1 MVKMQGTNT
10 YELGSY
16 LKKLFAK
23 AYEYKPGYRFTYIHL
38 YMYTHTYRYTY
49 TNIYIYLCVCIYIIF
64 FQIQT
69 LVEILKDF
77 HFLINTKDCNKER
90 VS

>member
-1 MVKMQGTNT
+1 MNISQGID
-10 YELGSY
+10 LHI
-16 LKKLFAK
+16 
-23 AYEYKPGYRFTYIHL
+23 YIYICIHTHID
-38 YMYTHTYRYTY
+38 THTQ
-49 TNIYIYLCVCIYIIF
+49 IYIYLCVCIYIIF

-77 HFLINTKDCNKER
+77 HFLINTKDCNKEK

>member
-1 MVKMQGTNT
+1 MNISQGLDLHI
-10 YELGSY
+10 YSY
-16 LKKLFAK
+16 IC
-23 AYEYKPGYRFTYIHL
+23 IH
-38 YMYTHTYRYTY
+38 THIDTY
-49 TNIYIYLCVCIYIIF
+49 TQIYIFMCVYIYYSF

-77 HFLINTKDCNKER
+77 HFLINTKDCNKEK